1 MGRILGILL
10 VAAMIG
16 GAILTYDTKH
26 RAERAGEAVAALK
39 DEAAKERNTIALLRA
54 ELSVLTQPGR
64 LQALTERFKNE
75 LGLANMEVTQIVTV
89 DEIPTKPVAIGPV
102 AETTAKPAVT
112 KVHATR

>member
-1 MGRILGILL
+1 MGRIFGILL

-26 RAERAGEAVAALK
+26 RAELAGEAVATLR
-39 DEAAKERNTIALLRA
+39 DDAARERNTIALLRA

-75 LGLANMEVTQIVTV
+75 LGLATMEVTQIVTV
-89 DEIPTKPVAIGPV
+89 DEIPTKPPVVIGSA
-102 AETTAKPAVT
+102 AETKPAAAGVR
-112 KVHATR
+112 ATR